1 MTKED
6 YFCAEGK
13 PHYIYDTMYYYNS
26 PFFTCKSIKN
36 TFKNGKS
43 AYEIAVENGF
53 QGSVEEWLMSLKGV
67 SPYIGEN
74 GNWFIGDIDTN
85 VAACGDSGIAAK
97 DAAERASQSAV
108 VAGNYAAQAIQ
119 AQQAI
124 ENKIWYGTI
133 EEYNALETINSS
145 TIYIILHE

>member
-26 PFFTCKSIKN
+26 PFFTCKSTKN

-53 QGSVEEWLMSLKGV
+53 QGSVEEWLMSLKGI
-67 SPYIGEN
+67 SPHIGEN
-74 GNWFIGDIDTN
+74 GNWFIGDIDNT
-85 VAACGDSGIAAK
+85 G
-97 DAAERASQSAV
+97 
-108 VAGNYAAQAIQ
+108 
-119 AQQAI
+119 
-124 ENKIWYGTI
+124 
-133 EEYNALETINSS
+133 EEKNI
-145 TIYIILHE
+145 

>member
-1 MTKED
+1 
-6 YFCAEGK
+6 
-13 PHYIYDTMYYYNS
+13 MYYYNS
-26 PFFTCKSIKN
+26 PFFTCKSTKN
-36 TFKNGKS
+36 TFKSGKS

-67 SPYIGEN
+67 SPHIGEN

-85 VAACGDSGIAAK
+85 VAACGDSGIVAK

-124 ENKIWYGTI
+124 ENKIWYKECTVSMSHFTKNGTYHTYHLNHQGNQ
-133 EEYNALETINSS
+133 EEVRLQ
-145 TIYIILHE
+145 L